1 MRKIRLIDGTKRSVK
16 RIRIEGNILLGE
28 TVIDGAHLYAFR
40 TRGPTVK
47 GQKVFI
53 AGGDDLRALSLGE
66 KVDLKWAKE
75 VA

>member
-1 MRKIRLIDGTKRSVK
+1 MRKIRLIDGTKRSVSK
-16 RIRIEGNILLGE
+16 IRIEGDVLLGE
-28 TVIDGAHLYAFR
+28 TIIDGAHLYAFR
-40 TRGPTVK
+40 PRGPVVK

-66 KVDLKWAKE
+66 NVDLKWAKE